1 VLSYWKRREV
11 LQEYLKLIRRIA
23 DRVKLQ
29 EKERSFTG
37 VSKLED

>member
-1 VLSYWKRREV
+1 M
-11 LQEYLKLIRRIA
+11 A